1 MIAENIGIFGL
12 AAFALVAG
20 ASYFLIIVYLRRARV
35 ARRMRLASGGSG
47 KSRAERRIAEHA
59 TGIKTKLGSGIAV
72 LGRLMPLGEGDRQ
85 KINVRLQRAGYRSSN
100 SISTVLGMKF
110 SCLVAGL
117 ILGLIFLTDLLPG
130 SLGLLAGAIG
140 GLLVGVVLNI
150 VPEMWLGR
158 IASRRLRRIESGLA
172 ELFDLLVVC
181 LESGL
186 TFDRALR
193 RAVDSLRS
201 FQSDLANVFGQVVLD
216 IRVHGR
222 TREDALGRLA
232 RRLDSQ
238 QFRDLAMTV
247 SQSERH
253 GTPMADAL
261 RKLAKSARV
270 DAVSRMQ
277 EKLAR
282 LPTLLIV
289 PSIAC
294 VLPGIMVI
302 VGGPAFVQLME
313 SLDGFAGS

>member
-1 MIAENIGIFGL
+1 MSTNLSYLAFATFLCVGGL
-12 AAFALVAG
+12 A
-20 ASYFLIIVYLRRARV
+20 YYLITFYLKRARV
-35 ARRMRLASGGSG
+35 VRRIRWAAGVSSGT
-47 KSRAERRIAEHA
+47 RVERRIAERA
-59 TGIKTKLGSGIAV
+59 TGIKTKLGGGIAV

-85 KINVRLQRAGYRSSN
+85 KIDVRLQRAGYRSSN
-100 SISTVLGMKF
+100 AIPMVLGLKF
-110 SCLVAGL
+110 TCLVGGL
-117 ILGLIFLTDLLPG
+117 VLGLIFLRGLLPG
-130 SLGLLAGAIG
+130 ALGLLVAVIG
-140 GLLVGVVLNI
+140 GLLIGVVLNV
-150 VPEMWLGR
+150 VPEVLLGQL
-158 IASRRLRRIESGLA
+158 ASRRLRRIETGLA

-193 RAVDSLRS
+193 RAVGSLRS
-201 FQSDLANVFGQVVLD
+201 FQMDLANVFGQVVLD
-216 IRVHGR
+216 ISVHGR

-238 QFRDLAMTV
+238 QFRDLATTV

-261 RKLAKSARV
+261 RKLANSARV

-289 PSIAC
+289 PSIAF
-294 VLPGIMVI
+294 VLPGILVI
-302 VGGPAFVQLME
+302 VGGPAFVQLMDN
-313 SLDGFAGS
+313 LDAFSGS